1 MKKRNIVLALL
12 TLLGI
17 ITFLDRI
24 NISVAGP
31 SIMDDLNLNETQFGW
46 VLSIF
51 ILSYSLFQIP
61 LGAWGDKRGQRSVL
75 ALIVLWWSLF
85 TGLTGVAGSF
95 AALFAIRFLFGIGEA
110 GAYPNMTGV
119 IGKWFPKAERGR
131 AQGFIWA
138 ASRFGGALTPIL
150 VVPVIAGFGWRMA
163 FIMLGG
169 LGILWCVAWLAWYRD
184 DPSRVRGIVPE
195 ELARIEPIEKKL
207 KEKIPWKRILE
218 KKQFWLILAMY
229 WFYVWGSW
237 FFFSWF
243 PTFLVKGRGFTDNEM
258 KWAVALPF
266 LLGVGGNIA
275 GGFLTDYFSKKR
287 GVKFGRRIT
296 GVTGLVFAAIMM
308 FLAAFVP
315 GKFAVFI
322 FLSLCFGIMD
332 LMLPSAW
339 AVCLDVGRKYA
350 GAISGAMNT
359 SGNLGGFVCATVF
372 GYLVAGTGNY
382 NVPLYVISGMLIISA
397 FLFLQINPGKQLI
410 EENGLT

>member
-1 MKKRNIVLALL
+1 MKKRNIALSLL

-31 SIMDDLNLNETQFGW
+31 AIIDDLALSETQFGW
-46 VLSIF
+46 VLSAF

-61 LGAWGDKRGQRSVL
+61 LGAWGDKKGQRLVL
-75 ALIVLWWSLF
+75 MIIVLWWSAF
-85 TGLTGVAGSF
+85 TGFTGMAGGFIS
-95 AALFAIRFLFGIGEA
+95 LMIIRFMFGVGEA

-119 IGKWFPKAERGR
+119 IGKWFPKSERGR
-131 AQGFIWA
+131 AQGFIWG

-150 VVPVIAGFGWRMA
+150 VVPVIAWAGWRMA
-163 FIMLGG
+163 FALLAG
-169 LGILWCVAWLAWYRD
+169 LGIIWCVVWLLWYRD
-184 DPSRVRGIVPE
+184 NPAKVRGIKQA
-195 ELARIEPIEKKL
+195 ELAEIATEEIKPR
-207 KEKIPWKRILE
+207 EKIPWKAILG

-275 GGFLTDYFSKKR
+275 GGYLTDHFSKKY
-287 GVKFGRRIT
+287 GLKAGRRIT
-296 GVTGLVFAAIMM
+296 GVTGLVLAAALM
-308 FLAAFVP
+308 FLAAFIP
-315 GKFAVFI
+315 GKLAVFV

-339 AVCLDVGRKYA
+339 AICLDVGKKYA

-372 GYLVAGTGNY
+372 GYLVSATGNY
-382 NVPLYVISGMLIISA
+382 NFPLYVISGMLIIA
-397 FLFLQINPGKQLI
+397 AILFIRINPTKQI
-410 EENGLT
+410 IPE

>member
-1 MKKRNIVLALL
+1 MKKRNIVLTFL

-31 SIMDDLNLNETQFGW
+31 AIMDDLSLTETQFGW

-61 LGAWGDKRGQRSVL
+61 LGSWGDKRGQRMVL
-75 ALIVLWWSLF
+75 AVIVLWWSLF
-85 TGLTGVAGSF
+85 TGFTGMAGGFFS
-95 AALFAIRFLFGIGEA
+95 LVAIRFLFGIGEA

-119 IGKWFPKAERGR
+119 IGKWFPKIERGK

-150 VVPVIAGFGWRMA
+150 VVPVIGLFGWRMA
-163 FIMLGG
+163 FILLGG
-169 LGILWCVAWLAWYRD
+169 LGIIWFMIWLGWYRD
-184 DPSRVRGIVPE
+184 DPARVKGISQA
-195 ELARIEPIEKKL
+195 ELLEIEPEPVKT
-207 KEKIPWKRILE
+207 KEKVPWKIITG

-243 PTFLVKGRGFTDNEM
+243 PTFLVKGRGFTANEM

-275 GGFLTDYFSKKR
+275 GGYLTDYFSKKHGLKR
-287 GVKFGRRIT
+287 GRRIT
-296 GVTGLVFAAIMM
+296 GVTGLVVAAVLM
-308 FLAAFVP
+308 FLAAFIP
-315 GKFAVFI
+315 GKLAVFI
-322 FLSLCFGIMD
+322 FLSLCFGVMD

-339 AVCLDVGRKYA
+339 AICLDVGKKYA

-359 SGNLGGFVCATVF
+359 SGNLGGFVCALVF
-372 GYLVAGTGNY
+372 GYLVSATGNY
-382 NVPLYVISGMLIISA
+382 NFPLYVIAGMLVISA
-397 FLFLQINPGKQLI
+397 FLFTRINPEKQII
-410 EENGLT
+410 EE